1 MNILLKDVRLAFAT
15 NLFTAAPFPGGNDPT
30 PYYSCTLLMPPTHPQ
45 RKVLD
50 KIMVE
55 LAEAK
60 WGKKGAAVLKAAKAT
75 GKVFFRDGDTK
86 PDYEGF
92 EGMWFVSARSKVRPN
107 YFDGR
112 RNPISEADGLLY
124 SGAYVNASLG
134 LYAYTKGNNGLGAG
148 LRGIQY
154 YRKGDAFGG
163 GAPAEM
169 DDFEE
174 ITAPPDEE
182 GDDGS
187 DERDPLLG

>member
-1 MNILLKDVRLAFAT
+1 MNILLKDVRLAFAS

-30 PYYSCTLLMPPTHPQ
+30 PYYSCTLLLPPTHKQ
-45 RKVLD
+45 LKQLE
-50 KIMVE
+50 KIME
-55 LAEAK
+55 GLAEAK

-75 GKVFFRDGDTK
+75 GKVFLRDGDTK

-92 EGMWFVSARSKVRPN
+92 EGNWFVSARSKVRPN
-107 YFDGR
+107 YFNGMR
-112 RNPISEADGLLY
+112 EPIGEADGLLY
-124 SGAYVNASLG
+124 AGAYVNVSLG

-148 LRGIQY
+148 LRGVQY
-154 YRKGDAFGG
+154 FRKGDAFGG

-174 ITAPPDEE
+174 IQAPDEDE
-182 GDDGS
+182 GS

>member
-1 MNILLKDVRLAFAT
+1 MNILLKDVRLAFAN

-30 PYYSCTLLMPPTHPQ
+30 PYFSCSLLMPPTHPQ
-45 RKVLD
+45 RKDLD

-60 WGKKGAAVLKAAKAT
+60 WGKKGAAVLKAAKAI

-86 PDYEGF
+86 PEYEGF

-112 RNPISEADGLLY
+112 RNPIGEADGLLY

-148 LRGIQY
+148 LRGVQY
-154 YRKGDAFGG
+154 LRKGDAFGA
-163 GAPAEM
+163 GAPAEP
-169 DDFEE
+169 DDFDE
-174 ITAPPDEE
+174 IGDE
-182 GDDGS
+182 GDEGGDGT
-187 DERDPLLG
+187 DPLLG